1 MKIFEV
7 TQPAKIVKNTGK
19 EVEIDHGD
27 GTKTMVDTEKNPEAI
42 NRDSTG
48 KLTVN
53 TSSSSNSAMAQK
65 KKQDKMPRP
74 GEKIEVA

>member
-1 MKIFEV
+1 MKILEV

-19 EVEIDHGD
+19 EVQIDHGD
-27 GTKTMVDTEKNPEAI
+27 GTTTTVDTEKNPEAI

-48 KLTVN
+48 KLTIS

-74 GEKIEVA
+74 GEKIAVA

>member
-7 TQPAKIVKNTGK
+7 TRPAKVVRNTGK

-27 GTKTMVDTEKNPEAI
+27 GTTTTVDTEENPNAI
-42 NRDSTG
+42 ERDPSG

-53 TSSSSNSAMAQK
+53 TAPSNSAMAQK
-65 KKQDKMPRP
+65 KKQQQTPRA
-74 GEKIEVA
+74 GEQVSIS